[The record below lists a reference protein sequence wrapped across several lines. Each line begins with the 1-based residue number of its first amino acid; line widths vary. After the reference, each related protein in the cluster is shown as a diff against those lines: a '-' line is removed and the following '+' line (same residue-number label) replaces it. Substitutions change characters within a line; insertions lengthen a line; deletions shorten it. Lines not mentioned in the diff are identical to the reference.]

1 MSQIKKLAGQTAI
14 YGLSSIIGRLLN
26 YLLVPLYTRI
36 FDPAAYGVVSEF
48 YAYVTFL
55 IVLYTYGMETAY
67 FHFSSKK
74 ENTLHVY
81 SNCLSTLTFS
91 SVILSSILILF
102 SQPIAASLGYEAHPE
117 YIVWFALILAFDAIT
132 ALPFAKLRQE
142 NRAKRF
148 ALIKIVNIGSNIGL
162 NLFFLAFLPQIADHS
177 SLSVLYNP
185 SIGVGYVFIANLISS
200 LITLL
205 FFANDFRKIKFSID
219 KNLVKEMLVYAFPL
233 LIAGFAGMINETL
246 DRAILKYLVT
256 NKSTALHQLGVYSAC
271 YKLSIIMTLFVQTY
285 RYAAEP
291 FFFSQQSKKNN
302 RGLYATIMNYFVFV
316 CSLIFLGV
324 MLFMN
329 IAKYFIGEKFH
340 EGLQVVPILLF
351 ANLFLGVYLNLSMWY
366 KLSGKTKYG
375 AWFSIIGAIITIV
388 LNFLLIPKMGYMGA
402 AWATFICYGTIM
414 ILSYIYG
421 QKHYAIPYSIKI
433 CTSIILLS
441 VVLWQLSNYLL
452 ITLNT
457 GTMISLVI
465 KITALSVFTMLSWL
479 LLKPSSTVELVDEQ

>member
-74 ENTLHVY
+74 ETNLNVY
-81 SNCLSTLTFS
+81 SNSLSTLTFS

-102 SQPIAASLGYEAHPE
+102 SQSIASTLGYEAHSE

-148 ALIKIVNIGSNIGL
+148 ALIKIVNISSNIGL
-162 NLFFLAFLPQIADHS
+162 NLFFLALLPQLTNNN

-185 SIGVGYVFIANLISS
+185 AIGVGYVFIANLISS
-200 LITLL
+200 FITLL
-205 FFANDFRKIKFSID
+205 FFTSDFKQIKFSID
-219 KNLVKEMLVYAFPL
+219 KALVKEMLVYAFPL

-256 NKSTALHQLGVYSAC
+256 DKSTALHQLGVYSAC

-302 RGLYATIMNYFVFV
+302 RELYATIMNYFVFV

-340 EGLQVVPILLF
+340 EGLQVVPVLLF

-388 LNFLLIPKMGYMGA
+388 LNFLLIPKMGYIGA
-402 AWATFICYGTIM
+402 AWATFVCYGSIM
-414 ILSYIYG
+414 VISYIYG

-433 CTSIILLS
+433 CASIVFLS
-441 VVLWQLSNYLL
+441 VVLWQVSSYLL
-452 ITLNT
+452 MTLNS
-457 GTMISLVI
+457 GMVISFLI
-465 KITALSVFTMLSWL
+465 KMTAISIFTMLSWL
-479 LLKPSSTVELVDEQ
+479 LLKPSSTVKLVDEQ

>member
-81 SNCLSTLTFS
+81 SNSLSTLTFS

-162 NLFFLAFLPQIADHS
+162 NLFFLAFLPQIANHS

-185 SIGVGYVFIANLISS
+185 AIGVGYVFIANLISS

-205 FFANDFRKIKFSID
+205 FFANDFRQIKFSID

-256 NKSTALHQLGVYSAC
+256 DKSTALHQLGVYSAC

>member
-74 ENTLHVY
+74 ENSIHVY
-81 SNCLSTLTFS
+81 SNSLSTLTFS
-91 SVILSSILILF
+91 SVILSSILISF
-102 SQPIAASLGYEAHPE
+102 SQPLAGVLGYEAHPE

-148 ALIKIVNIGSNIGL
+148 ALIKIVNISSNIGL
-162 NLFFLAFLPQIADHS
+162 NLFFLALLPQITNNN

-185 SIGVGYVFIANLISS
+185 EIGVGYVFIANLISS
-200 LITLL
+200 FITLL
-205 FFANDFRKIKFSID
+205 FFTSDFKLVKISID
-219 KNLVKEMLVYAFPL
+219 KTLVKEMLVYAFPL

-256 NKSTALHQLGVYSAC
+256 DKSTALHQLGVYSAC

-302 RGLYATIMNYFVFV
+302 KALYATIMNYFVFV

-375 AWFSIIGAIITIV
+375 AWFSVVGAIITIV
-388 LNFLLIPKMGYMGA
+388 LNFLLIPQMGYMGA
-402 AWATFICYGTIM
+402 AWATFICYGVIM
-414 ILSYIYG
+414 VLSYIYG

-441 VVLWQLSNYLL
+441 VVLWQLSSYFL
-452 ITLNT
+452 ITFNT
-457 GTMISLVI
+457 GIMLSFVI
-465 KITALSVFTMLSWL
+465 KITAISVFTMLSWL
-479 LLKPSSTVELVDEQ
+479 LLKPTSKVELVDEQ